1 MLFETIRLRIA
12 EEFAI
17 IMKMLCPEAAAWIH
31 QLITG
36 LHIILNQRRDGKL
49 VDYTISRPEWGED
62 FYAPQTFCHHG
73 RRIMI
78 GWMYHWG
85 KTAPEGCPYAGAL
98 SIPRELRREGN
109 AVYNYPEEEVRH
121 LLKSASAYVR
131 TEDNTL
137 FLKTIAGEWTER
149 QLPAINSVEILEDTK
164 SVEVFVN
171 GGEFSFTHWL
181 V

>member
-1 MLFETIRLRIA
+1 
-12 EEFAI
+12 
-17 IMKMLCPEAAAWIH
+17 
-31 QLITG
+31 
-36 LHIILNQRRDGKL
+36 
-49 VDYTISRPEWGED
+49 
-62 FYAPQTFCHHG
+62 
-73 RRIMI
+73 
-78 GWMYHWG
+78 MYHWG

-98 SIPRELRREGN
+98 SNPRELRPEGN

-121 LLKSASAYVR
+121 LLRSASAYVR
-131 TEDNTL
+131 TEGNTL

>member
-36 LHIILNQRRDGKL
+36 LHIILDQRRDGKL
-49 VDYTISRPEWGED
+49 VDYTISRPEWG
-62 FYAPQTFCHHG
+62 
-73 RRIMI
+73 
-78 GWMYHWG
+78 

-98 SIPRELRREGN
+98 SNPRELRPEGN
-109 AVYNYPEEEVRH
+109 AVYNYPVEEVRH
-121 LLKSASAYVR
+121 LLRSASAYVR